1 MGFLAPWFLGG
12 LAALGVPVFVHLLR
26 RHKATPRPVSSLMF
40 FERGTQSSTR
50 HRRLR
55 YLVLFALRCAL
66 VLLVVLAFAN
76 PYIWKATADANFR
89 LLLIVLDHSFSMRAG
104 TRFGDAK
111 QKALALLAGK
121 PHGQKAQIMSLGGQL
136 EVRTAAITDDAPL
149 RAALENIQP
158 GDGHASFGELGQAMR
173 SLAETEPGPIE
184 LHLFSDMQRTAMP
197 SNLSEAVL
205 PNNVELVLHPVADG
219 PAPANWTVES
229 VEAPATLSD
238 PKDPKHSRVRA
249 VIAGFGT
256 PAATKAVSL
265 VVNGK
270 TIATRKID
278 VPAGGRATVEFA
290 PLDVGYGFNRCE
302 VRVES
307 EDAFPADDTSVF
319 AVRRSDPERVL
330 FVHAADDAR
339 SALYFGSA
347 LSAAT
352 LGSFVLQSV
361 AAEQTTDLDPTK
373 YAFVVLSDAVTL
385 PGIFEHTLG
394 QYLAKGGRALIA
406 LGTSAGHHA
415 QIPLWGGDVKDTHDY
430 AREGGTVAVGQV
442 DFSYPALD
450 QARPGADNGGWGEV
464 KVFYAAVPEPGQA
477 RVAAR
482 LSDATPLLL
491 DKQVGEGHIVLLA
504 SGLENLTN
512 DLPLHPIFVVF
523 VDRMARYL
531 SGDERLSGS
540 KVVDSFAQLRGAAEP
555 AGVAASVEVIDPDGH
570 RPLSLNE
577 ARTMQSVRLERSGFY
592 QIRFANGR
600 DAVIGVNPDRHESNL
615 EPLSKDV
622 QDLWSGGS
630 ASSGTQPAGSAA
642 VQVKARPVSLWWY
655 VMLLALV
662 VALAETALASGYL
675 GTQREEA

>member
-50 HRRLR
+50 HRKLR

-66 VLLVVLAFAN
+66 VLVVVLAFAN
-76 PYIWKATADANFR
+76 PYIRKATADASQR

-121 PHGQKAQIMSLGGQL
+121 PRGQKTQIMSLGGQL
-136 EVRTAAITDDAPL
+136 EVRTSAITDDAQL
-149 RAALENIQP
+149 RAALENIRP
-158 GDGHASFGELGQAMR
+158 GDGHANFGELGQAMR

-219 PAPANWTVES
+219 PAAANWTVET

-238 PKDPKHSRVRA
+238 PKDPKHSRVQA

-270 TIATRKID
+270 TMATRKID
-278 VPAGGRATVEFA
+278 VPASGRATVEFA
-290 PLDVGYGFNRCE
+290 PLDAGYGFNRCE
-302 VRVES
+302 VRVEG

-330 FVHAADDAR
+330 FVHAADDTR
-339 SALYFGSA
+339 SALYFASA

-352 LGSFVLQSV
+352 QGSFVLQSV
-361 AAEQTTDLDPTK
+361 AAEQATDLDPSK

-385 PGIFEHTLG
+385 PGIFEHALG
-394 QYLAKGGRALIA
+394 QNVAKGGRVLIA

-415 QIPLWGGDVKDTHDY
+415 QIPLWGGDVKNTHDY
-430 AREGGTVAVGQV
+430 AREGGAAAVGQV

-450 QARPGADNGGWGEV
+450 QVRPGADNGGWAEV
-464 KVFYAAVPEPGQA
+464 KVFYAAVPEQGQA

-482 LSDATPLLL
+482 LSDDTPLLL

-523 VDRMARYL
+523 VDRLARYL

-540 KVVDSFAQLRGAAEP
+540 KVVDSYAQLRSAAG
-555 AGVAASVEVIDPDGH
+555 GVAASVEVIDPDGR

-592 QIRFANGR
+592 RIRFADGR
-600 DAVIGVNPDRHESNL
+600 DAVIGVNPDRRESNL
-615 EPLSKDV
+615 EPLSKEV

-630 ASSGTQPAGSAA
+630 GSSGTPPAGSAPA
-642 VQVKARPVSLWWY
+642 HVKARPVSLWWY

-675 GTQREEA
+675 ATQREEA

>member
-12 LAALGVPVFVHLLR
+12 LAALGVPVFIHLLR

-66 VLLVVLAFAN
+66 VLLVVLAFTN
-76 PYIWKATADANFR
+76 PYIWKATDDANYR
-89 LLLIVLDHSFSMRAG
+89 QLLIVLDHSFSMRAG
-104 TRFGDAK
+104 TRFAEAK
-111 QKALALLAGK
+111 KQALALLAGK
-121 PHGQKAQIMSLGGQL
+121 PHGQKTQIMSLGGQF
-136 EVRTAAITDDAPL
+136 EIRTAAITDDAQL

-158 GDGHASFGELGQAMR
+158 GDGRANFGELGQAMR
-173 SLAETEPGPIE
+173 SLAETEHGPIE
-184 LHLFSDMQRTAMP
+184 LHLFSDMQRSAMP

-205 PNNVELVLHPVADG
+205 PNNVELVLHPVADS
-219 PAPANWTVES
+219 PALANWTVES

-238 PKDPKHSRVRA
+238 PKDPKHSRVQA

-256 PAATKAVSL
+256 PAAKKIVSL

-278 VPAGGRATVEFA
+278 VPANGRATVEFA
-290 PLDVGYGFNRCE
+290 PLDVGHGFNRCE
-302 VRVES
+302 VQVNG

-330 FVHAADDAR
+330 FVHAADDTR

-352 LGSFVLQSV
+352 QGSFVLQSV
-361 AAEQTTDLDPTK
+361 AAEQATDLDPSK

-394 QYLAKGGRALIA
+394 QYVAKGGRVLIA

-415 QIPLWGGDVKDTHDY
+415 QIPLWGRGVRDTHDY
-430 AREGGTVAVGQV
+430 GRQGGTATVGQV

-450 QARPGADNGGWGEV
+450 QAQPGADNGGWAEV
-464 KVFYAAVPEPGQA
+464 KVFYAAVPEQGQA

-482 LSDATPLLL
+482 LSDGTPLLL
-491 DKQVGEGHIVLLA
+491 DKEVGEGHIVLLA

-531 SGDERLSGS
+531 SGDERLIGS
-540 KVVDSFAQLRGAAEP
+540 KVVDSFVQLRGAGEL
-555 AGVAASVEVIDPDGH
+555 AGVAASVEVIDPDGR
-570 RPLSLNE
+570 RPLTLNE
-577 ARTMQSVRLERSGFY
+577 ARTMLSFRLERSGFY
-592 QIRFANGR
+592 RIRFANGR
-600 DAVIGVNPDRHESNL
+600 DVLIGVNPDRRESNL
-615 EPLSKDV
+615 EPLAKDV

-630 ASSGTQPAGSAA
+630 GSRATQPAGSAP
-642 VQVKARPVSLWWY
+642 VRLKAHPVSLWWY
-655 VMLLALV
+655 VMLLAFV

>member
-1 MGFLAPWFLGG
+1 M
-12 LAALGVPVFVHLLR
+12 
-26 RHKATPRPVSSLMF
+26 
-40 FERGTQSSTR
+40 
-50 HRRLR
+50 
-55 YLVLFALRCAL
+55 LFALRCAL
-66 VLLVVLAFAN
+66 VLLVVLAFTN
-76 PYIWKATADANFR
+76 PYIRKATDDANYR
-89 LLLIVLDHSFSMRAG
+89 QLLIVLDHSFSMRAG
-104 TRFGDAK
+104 TRFAEAK
-111 QKALALLAGK
+111 KQALALLAGK
-121 PHGQKAQIMSLGGQL
+121 PHGQKTQIMSLGGQF
-136 EVRTAAITDDAPL
+136 EIRTAAITDDAQL

-158 GDGHASFGELGQAMR
+158 GDGRANFGELGQAMR
-173 SLAETEPGPIE
+173 SLAETEHGPIE
-184 LHLFSDMQRTAMP
+184 LHLFSDMQRSAMP

-205 PNNVELVLHPVADG
+205 PNNVELVLHPVADS
-219 PAPANWTVES
+219 PALANWTVES

-238 PKDPKHSRVRA
+238 PKDPKRSRVHA

-256 PAATKAVSL
+256 PAAKKIVSL

-278 VPAGGRATVEFA
+278 VPANGRATVEFA
-290 PLDVGYGFNRCE
+290 PLDVGHGFNRCE
-302 VRVES
+302 VQVNG

-330 FVHAADDAR
+330 FVHAADDTR

-347 LSAAT
+347 LFAAT
-352 LGSFVLQSV
+352 QGSFVLQSV
-361 AAEQTTDLDPTK
+361 AAEQATDLDPSK

-394 QYLAKGGRALIA
+394 QYVAKGGRVLIA

-415 QIPLWGGDVKDTHDY
+415 QIPLWGRGVRDTHDY
-430 AREGGTVAVGQV
+430 GRQGGTATVGQV

-450 QARPGADNGGWGEV
+450 QAQPGADNGGWAEV
-464 KVFYAAVPEPGQA
+464 KVFYAAVPEQGQA

-482 LSDATPLLL
+482 LSDGTPLLL
-491 DKQVGEGHIVLLA
+491 DKEVGEGHIVLLA

-540 KVVDSFAQLRGAAEP
+540 KVVDSFVQLRGAGEL
-555 AGVAASVEVIDPDGH
+555 AGVAASVEVIGPDGR
-570 RPLSLNE
+570 RPLTLNE
-577 ARTMQSVRLERSGFY
+577 ARTMLSFRLERSGFY
-592 QIRFANGR
+592 RIRFANGR
-600 DAVIGVNPDRHESNL
+600 DVLIGVNPDRRESNL
-615 EPLSKDV
+615 EPLAKDV

-630 ASSGTQPAGSAA
+630 GSRATQPAGSAP
-642 VQVKARPVSLWWY
+642 VRLKAHPVSLWWY
-655 VMLLALV
+655 VMLLAFV

>member
-12 LAALGVPVFVHLLR
+12 LAALGVPMFVHLLR

-50 HRRLR
+50 HRKLR

-66 VLLVVLAFAN
+66 VLVVVLAFAN
-76 PYIWKATADANFR
+76 PYIRKATADASQR

-104 TRFGDAK
+104 TRLGDAK

-121 PHGQKAQIMSLGGQL
+121 PRGQKTQIMSLGGQL
-136 EVRTAAITDDAPL
+136 EVRTSAITDDAQL
-149 RAALENIQP
+149 RAALENIRP
-158 GDGHASFGELGQAMR
+158 GDGHANFGELGQAMR

-219 PAPANWTVES
+219 PAAANWTVET

-238 PKDPKHSRVRA
+238 PKDPKHSRVQA

-270 TIATRKID
+270 TMATRKID
-278 VPAGGRATVEFA
+278 VPASGRATVEFA
-290 PLDVGYGFNRCE
+290 PLDAGYGFNRCE
-302 VRVES
+302 VRVEG

-330 FVHAADDAR
+330 FVHAADDTR
-339 SALYFGSA
+339 SALYFASA

-352 LGSFVLQSV
+352 QGSFVLQSV
-361 AAEQTTDLDPTK
+361 AAEQATDLDPSK

-385 PGIFEHTLG
+385 PGIFEHALG
-394 QYLAKGGRALIA
+394 QNVAKGGRVLIA

-415 QIPLWGGDVKDTHDY
+415 QIPLWGGDVKNTHDY
-430 AREGGTVAVGQV
+430 AREGGAAAVGQV

-450 QARPGADNGGWGEV
+450 QVRPGADNGGWAEV
-464 KVFYAAVPEPGQA
+464 KVFYAAVPEQGQA

-482 LSDATPLLL
+482 LSDDTPLLL

-523 VDRMARYL
+523 VDRLARYL

-540 KVVDSFAQLRGAAEP
+540 KVVDSYAQLRSAAG
-555 AGVAASVEVIDPDGH
+555 GVAASVEVIDPDGR

-592 QIRFANGR
+592 RIRFADGR
-600 DAVIGVNPDRHESNL
+600 DAVIGVNPDRRESNL
-615 EPLSKDV
+615 EPLSKEV

-630 ASSGTQPAGSAA
+630 GSSGTPPAGSAPA
-642 VQVKARPVSLWWY
+642 HVKARPVSLWWY

-675 GTQREEA
+675 ATQREEA